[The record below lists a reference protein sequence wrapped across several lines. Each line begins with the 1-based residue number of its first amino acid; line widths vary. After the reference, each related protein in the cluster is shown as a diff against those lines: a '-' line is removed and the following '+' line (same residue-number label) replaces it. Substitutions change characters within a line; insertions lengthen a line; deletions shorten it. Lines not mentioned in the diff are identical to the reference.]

1 MGKGNGIRFG
11 IIGLG
16 RGRHGVKAIP
26 GVEGAELVAV
36 CDLQEDKAKK
46 IAEENGCDWT
56 IEYGDL
62 LTRKDIDVVGI
73 YTSSGTHCDIA
84 VEALNAGKHTYV
96 TKPMD
101 VYTEPCTKA
110 IEAAEKAGLVLA
122 VDFGRR
128 FNDQNRKIVRDIRNG
143 AIGRIMVADLRIK
156 WFRTQDY
163 YDGGYPRGWRKSRLT
178 EGGSASNQGVH
189 SIDLFMWM
197 IGKIKDVYGVRR
209 TLNHDMETEDATA
222 CIMNLEDGGIA
233 SIVTTTCAEPPSGD
247 TIEINGTKG
256 TISLGKAAQPYE
268 SKEEYTSEST
278 GEIGNNIIEDMLLA
292 INKGVKPNVDGY
304 EGRKSVELV
313 EAIYTSSETGKMI
326 PLKYQ

>member
-1 MGKGNGIRFG
+1 MGKSNVIRFG

-26 GVEGAELVAV
+26 NVEGAELVAV
-36 CDLQEDKAKK
+36 CDLQEDKVKS

-62 LTRKDIDVVGI
+62 LTRKDIDVIGI

-84 VEALNAGKHTYV
+84 IEALNAGKHAYV

-128 FNDQNRKIVRDIRNG
+128 YGDQNRRIVRDIRNG

-156 WFRTQDY
+156 WFRTQGY
-163 YDGGYPRGWRKSRLT
+163 YDGGYPPGWRKSRRT

-222 CIMNLEDGGIA
+222 SIMNLEDGGIA

-268 SKEEYTSEST
+268 SKEEYTPEST
-278 GEIGNNIIEDMLLA
+278 GEVGNNIIEDMILA

-313 EAIYTSSETGKMI
+313 EAIYTSSETGKVI